1 MKITCVLASQEGGG
15 GGGMLSSSTGAT
27 FSDAGSAGAAS
38 FPTTGD
44 LTTET
49 GASGST
55 IFLNSSQVGGAVS
68 TASKNAAASLSSPLS
83 SCALSDDE
91 LDELDDEAEAE
102 EYVEEE
108 EVEEAVLL
116 LDFSRRFSAALS
128 LCERRSGL
136 LRVCAPRR
144 TENRTNLLGK
154 CVISLGQYDCHS
166 SSCSAP
172 VKLKQ
177 SFYLSG
183 ETEAVPLSL
192 Q

>member
-1 MKITCVLASQEGGG
+1 MKTTCVPASQESGG

-27 FSDAGSAGAAS
+27 ISDAGSAGAAS

-91 LDELDDEAEAE
+91 LDELEVEAE
-102 EYVEEE
+102 EDVEED

-154 CVISLGQYDCHS
+154 CVISLGQYECHS

-172 VKLKQ
+172 VKLKP
-177 SFYLSG
+177 FLYLSG
-183 ETEAVPLSL
+183 ETGAVPLSL
-192 Q
+192 